1 MSDNATPSIAP
12 LLSIV
17 ADGRALSRQQAREA
31 MAALLSG
38 ETSPVQISA
47 FLLALRVRG
56 ETVEEITGLVEGM
69 REASVRI
76 KPDREGMVDLCG
88 TGGDGSGTFNI
99 STAAALVV
107 AGCGVPVA
115 KHGNRSAS
123 SLCGSADVLEQL
135 GVPLDLEPEEA
146 RRMIEET
153 GFAFLFAQK
162 YHPAMRHVGPVRGEL
177 KLRTVF
183 NILGPMTNPA
193 GVRRQMI
200 GVFDPAVRATICEV
214 LGALGSERV
223 WALHGAGGL
232 DELSIAGV
240 TQVTELADGAQ
251 REFEV
256 VPEDAGVE
264 SSPLESLKGGDAS
277 VNAGIIEKLLAG
289 EPGPHRNAVVLNAAG
304 ALVVQGLA
312 ADLSEGG
319 ARAGG
324 AIDSGAAG
332 KVLDR
337 LRGRS

>member
-1 MSDNATPSIAP
+1 
-12 LLSIV
+12 
-17 ADGRALSRQQAREA
+17 
-31 MAALLSG
+31 
-38 ETSPVQISA
+38 
-47 FLLALRVRG
+47 
-56 ETVEEITGLVEGM
+56 
-69 REASVRI
+69 
-76 KPDREGMVDLCG
+76 
-88 TGGDGSGTFNI
+88 
-99 STAAALVV
+99 
-107 AGCGVPVA
+107 
-115 KHGNRSAS
+115 
-123 SLCGSADVLEQL
+123 VLEQL

-200 GVFDPAVRATICEV
+200 GVFDPAVRATMCEV

-223 WALHGAGGL
+223 WALHGEGGL
-232 DELSIAGV
+232 DELSIAGA
-240 TQVTELADGAQ
+240 TLVTELADGSQ

-289 EPGPHRNAVVLNAAG
+289 ESGPHRNAVVLNAAG
-304 ALVVQGLA
+304 ALVVQGIA

-319 ARAGG
+319 ERARE
-324 AIDSGAAG
+324 AIDSGAAE
-332 KVLDR
+332 KVLAS
-337 LRGRS
+337 LRQRS